1 MRTTVRLDERLL
13 AEVKQLAQAS
23 NKTLTLVVEDA
34 LREMLARRQVCQKRM
49 RVKLTTVRG
58 KGVRPGID
66 LDDSATLV
74 EWIEASNDAAGR

>member
-13 AEVKQLAQAS
+13 VEVKQHAQAS
-23 NKTLTLVVEDA
+23 NKTLTLVIEDA
-34 LREMLARRQVCQKRM
+34 LREMLARRRVCQKRA
-49 RVKLTTVRG
+49 RVRLTTVKG

-74 EWIEASNDAAGR
+74 ELMEASNDAA